1 MSARNT
7 LSMVRRRLLGV
18 AFLAVMALLIG
29 LSVTVYQQGF
39 TTVVP
44 VTLRTDHVGNQLQ
57 QASDVKVRGLIVGQV
72 KRVTSR
78 GDYAE
83 VELALEP
90 DKVGYI
96 PRNVSAR
103 LLPKTLFGERYVSLV
118 LPNQATSQ
126 HLGSGD
132 VISQDH
138 STTAIELE
146 RVFTDLMPLLQAV
159 EPQKLASTLN
169 ALSGALDGR
178 GKPLGDTLVLLN
190 RYLSQLNPSLPNF
203 NADVKGLTDFAN
215 TYSTAAPDLVQAL
228 SDLTTT
234 SKTLVDTRSTLN
246 TLYNSVTWAS
256 NDLTSFLQANQS
268 NLIQLSTASRPLLD
282 LLAKYSPE
290 YPCFLKNLADFN
302 PRISEAMGQGT
313 NQPGL
318 HVTLKVTQTRGKYVP
333 GQDDPHYSDTRGP
346 RCYDVSKPGL
356 FPQYPADGAVKDGT
370 KPKASPGPGAVS
382 TLPVTGASSTSPQ
395 AASQNLGLPNS
406 PQEGDFIASLISVT
420 SGVPAKDV
428 PRWSSLLMGPVL
440 RGTEVTVS

>member
-1 MSARNT
+1 VTARKT

-29 LSVTVYQQGF
+29 LSVKVYQQAF
-39 TTVVP
+39 TPVVAI
-44 VTLRTDHVGNQLQ
+44 TLRTDHVGNQLQ

-83 VELALEP
+83 VELALQP
-90 DKVGYI
+90 DKMGYI
-96 PRNVSAR
+96 PSNVTAR

-118 LPNQATSQ
+118 LPSQASSQ
-126 HLGSGD
+126 RLGAGA

-138 STTAIELE
+138 TTTAMELE

-159 EPQKLASTLN
+159 QPQKLASTLN
-169 ALSGALDGR
+169 ALSGALVGR
-178 GKPLGDTLVLLN
+178 GKPLGDTLVRLN
-190 RYLSQLNPSLPNF
+190 HYVEQLNPSLPNF
-203 NADVKGLTDFAN
+203 NADVKALPDFAN
-215 TYSTAAPDLVQAL
+215 TYSTAAPDLIQAL

-234 SKTLVDTRSTLN
+234 SKTLVDTRSTLS
-246 TLYNSVTWAS
+246 TLYGSVTQAS

-268 NLIQLSTASRPLLD
+268 NLIQLSASSRPVLD

-290 YPCFLKNLADFN
+290 YPCFLKNLSDFN
-302 PRISEAMGQGT
+302 TRISQAFGVGT

-318 HVTLKVTQTRGKYVP
+318 HVTLKVTQNRGKYVP
-333 GQDDPHYSDTRGP
+333 NQDNPAYSDARGP
-346 RCYDVSKPGL
+346 RCYDTSKPGL
-356 FPQYPADGAVKDGT
+356 FPQYPADGPVKDGT
-370 KPKASPGPGAVS
+370 TSPPPHGPGAVS

-395 AASQNLGLPNS
+395 AASRDLGLPNS

-420 SGVPAKDV
+420 TGVSAKDV
-428 PRWSSLLMGPVL
+428 PQWSSLLMGPVL
-440 RGTEVTVS
+440 RGAEVTVS